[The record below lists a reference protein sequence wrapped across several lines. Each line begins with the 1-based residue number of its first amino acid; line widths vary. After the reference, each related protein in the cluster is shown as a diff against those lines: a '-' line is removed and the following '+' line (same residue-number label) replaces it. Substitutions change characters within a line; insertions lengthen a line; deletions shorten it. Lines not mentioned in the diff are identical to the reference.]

1 MSVTCRCNAHIR
13 SNTKHD
19 FATYCTCMCITFI
32 YTRTGLHMVYMDC
45 QTFSNIVFTHQ
56 DITQTE
62 LSKCKTNRVNLFQI
76 QRGGWTSI
84 EWDIFAFP
92 GFLVFSGPKS
102 ESERRTNIDPACF
115 CTFSCFAS
123 EASNTI
129 MLSPRKMGFYTSSW
143 KSIGKSQQCSPLL
156 TPVTNYMYMTCSI
169 LAAAVYATPS
179 IQTFCRWT

>member
-1 MSVTCRCNAHIR
+1 MHTQDQIR
-13 SNTKHD
+13 SMISLHTVHVC
-19 FATYCTCMCITFI
+19 ASPLFI
-32 YTRTGLHMVYMDC
+32 HVRVYMVYMDC
-45 QTFSNIVFTHQ
+45 QTFSKIVFTHQ

-76 QRGGWTSI
+76 QRGGRTSI

-102 ESERRTNIDPACF
+102 ESERRTNIDLACF

-129 MLSPRKMGFYTSSW
+129 MLSPRKMGL
-143 KSIGKSQQCSPLL
+143 GKSQQCSPLL
-156 TPVTNYMYMTCSI
+156 TPVIT
-169 LAAAVYATPS
+169 
-179 IQTFCRWT
+179 